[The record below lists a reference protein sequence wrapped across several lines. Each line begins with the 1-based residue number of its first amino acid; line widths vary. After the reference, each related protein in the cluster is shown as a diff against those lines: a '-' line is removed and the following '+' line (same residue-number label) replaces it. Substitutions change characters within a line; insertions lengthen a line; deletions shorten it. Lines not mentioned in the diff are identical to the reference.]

1 MPQPSVRPNIVV
13 LLTEVDS
20 SRRDDR
26 SRLYRRDG
34 TVFSAA
40 EHDLICTATPAEITT
55 AKAQRRLESEWVR
68 ESHVMN
74 VALVDLFMKY
84 VDQLP
89 DGSLCSN
96 IYATM
101 TDEDYAEYERL
112 VKIVAARNGLE
123 YRAEHDDN

>member
-20 SRRDDR
+20 TSGDDP
-26 SRLYRRDG
+26 SLLYRRNG
-34 TVFSAA
+34 TAFTTA
-40 EHDLICTATPAEITT
+40 EHDLICTATPAEMTA
-55 AKAQRRLESEWVR
+55 AKAQQRLENEWAC
-68 ESHVMN
+68 ETHEMQK
-74 VALVDLFMKY
+74 ALVDLFTKY
-84 VDQLP
+84 ADQLP

-112 VKIVAARNGLE
+112 AKIVAARTGLE
-123 YRAEHDDN
+123 YRAEHEDN

>member
-1 MPQPSVRPNIVV
+1 MPQPSVRPNVVV

-20 SRRDDR
+20 PRRDDR
-26 SRLYRRDG
+26 SLLYRRDG
-34 TVFSAA
+34 TAFTAA
-40 EHDLICTATPAEITT
+40 EHDLIYTATPAEMTA
-55 AKAQRRLESEWVR
+55 AKAQRRLEREWAR
-68 ESHVMN
+68 ETHEMQK
-74 VALVDLFMKY
+74 ALVDLFTKY

-112 VKIVAARNGLE
+112 AKIVAARTGLE
-123 YRAEHDDN
+123 YRTEHEDN

>member
-1 MPQPSVRPNIVV
+1 MPQPSVRADIVV

-20 SRRDDR
+20 TSGDDP
-26 SRLYRRDG
+26 SLLYRRNG
-34 TVFSAA
+34 TAFTTA
-40 EHDLICTATPAEITT
+40 EHDLICTATPAEMT
-55 AKAQRRLESEWVR
+55 AAKSQRRLESEWVR
-68 ESHVMN
+68 ETQEMQK
-74 VALVDLFMKY
+74 ALVDLYTKY

-112 VKIVAARNGLE
+112 AKIVAARTGLE
-123 YRAEHDDN
+123 FRTEHEGN